1 MKTERRGRPKNRETL
16 ITEGVIQPQKRKFTR
31 EFNYE
36 DGKKDVWTYD
46 LDKNPHGPIS
56 VEYFYPKG
64 YNHILDY
71 TDRDNHWIPVAH
83 RTYINPKN
91 GKEVSHNK
99 ALTLGLAR

>member
-1 MKTERRGRPKNRETL
+1 MKFIIREDKLDSIVDSYLTKQFENL
-16 ITEGVIQPQKRKFTR
+16 EYVK
-31 EFNYE
+31 

-46 LDKNPHGPIS
+46 LDKNPSGPIS
-56 VEYFYPKG
+56 VEFFYPKG
-64 YNHILDY
+64 YNHVLDY

-99 ALTLGLAR
+99 AVKLGLAR